1 MSPLS
6 LPDGRSRG
14 DSALYIAISRALGT
28 VVVTLRGS
36 LERDDAETLRAVL
49 KDLIDH
55 QGNLKLVVDLSRLRR
70 LDLAGVRVLRVA
82 AGWARSHS
90 ASFRLADPSLSLSPA
105 LRAAGLS
112 ESLLFA
118 RTSPTC

>member
-6 LPDGRSRG
+6 LPDVRSRG

-70 LDLAGVRVLRVA
+70 LDFAGVRVLRVA
-82 AGWARSHS
+82 AGWARGHS
-90 ASFRLADPSLSLSPA
+90 ASFRLADPSLGLSPA

-112 ESLLFA
+112 ESLLFS